1 MKTEDFARLETIR
14 AAAIGVLTMAE
25 GLERAELDGARITR
39 QEVSR
44 LLLVAAHAA
53 GDLSS
58 GACAALAE
66 LDVGAWLL
74 TGERVRAGGAA
85 ESEARWFAIQ
95 ALASTTLGWL
105 EFYRSDT
112 SDLPMRSTW

>member
-25 GLERAELDGARITR
+25 GLER
-39 QEVSR
+39 
-44 LLLVAAHAA
+44 
-53 GDLSS
+53 
-58 GACAALAE
+58 AE